1 MTFSDLHNIDEHSGK
16 KEVDLPLFDLAT
28 IVDATEDFSM
38 ENKLGEGGFGPVY
51 KVIHFNKYSWLDM
64 EISVLSFS
72 ADLEDNVFLQG
83 KLADGK
89 EIGVKRLAKTSV
101 QGCDEF
107 KNEVM
112 LIAKLQHR
120 NLVQLVGCCTQGE
133 ERMLVYEYM
142 PNKSLDALLFGE
154 LAPLSS
160 TFFTFLAIEVSHL
173 RSNSMIRQQ
182 IHEANYGNFGWK
194 C

>member
-120 NLVQLVGCCTQGE
+120 NLVQLVGCCIQGE

-154 LAPLSS
+154 LGPSLIN
-160 TFFTFLAIEVSHL
+160 FLYFSC
-173 RSNSMIRQQ
+173 N
-182 IHEANYGNFGWK
+182 
-194 C
+194 